1 MNDKCA
7 AGTGRF
13 LEVISPRLA
22 PTSNSS
28 TALPK
33 MSRRTH
39 HEYVHSVCRIRSDQ
53 PALSGV
59 APEAILAGVI
69 NAMARRS
76 AISLLVSPVKRR
88 FCLLVALVTSK
99 VYPHAGKPSGNAG
112 TNSPCAQFAGAIGAA
127 VIGQRQR
134 KRDER
139 VSVFISLHGRRHTN
153 PQGLQAA
160 GMTFR
165 VSDIPRYLRGGAGY
179 AFG

>member
-13 LEVISPRLA
+13 LEVTRARLA

-33 MSRRTH
+33 MSRARH

-53 PALSGV
+53 PALAGV

-69 NAMARRS
+69 NAMARRMP
-76 AISLLVSPVKRR
+76 ISLLVSPVKRR
-88 FCLLVALVTSK
+88 FCLLVALSLSK

-112 TNSPCAQFAGAIGAA
+112 TNSPDAQFAGAIGAA

-134 KRDER
+134 NAHER
-139 VSVFISLHGRRHTN
+139 VSIFISLHGRRHTN
-153 PQGLQAA
+153 PKALQAA

-165 VSDIPRYLRGGAGY
+165 VSDIPRDLRAAAGY